1 MILGLFTRPVAV
13 IVSALAFGILISA
26 GWLGTTCLD
35 EWQIGILGVA
45 GGLLLFLSGGG
56 TTLWTDSW
64 RQGITRSPARECFPG

>member
-1 MILGLFTRPVAV
+1 M
-13 IVSALAFGILISA
+13 
-26 GWLGTTCLD
+26 GTTCLD